1 MKAGDVKAGGVK
13 RIALGLS
20 GFVAMAATWELYKA
34 IDGKLGPWHFPAHAD
49 DASMPHLLTIGRRFL
64 QPEVRDRPGTVL
76 QAVISGSWYTFRVAV
91 VGLALGA
98 MIGLLLAVV
107 MERFRLL
114 ERAWLPYIVLS
125 QTVPLIAL
133 APLISGWGGGLRIGS
148 LHWRPWMSVA
158 AMAAYLSFFPVA
170 VGALRGLQS
179 PQAHHEDLMRSY
191 AASWGQTLWKLR
203 LPAAVP
209 YLIPALQLA
218 AASSIVGAIVSEI
231 SIGAKGGVGRLIL
244 DYFQRASGDPAQVYT
259 AFIGAALLGLVTVG
273 LIKALEKLLM
283 RNRAAPGL
291 HP

>member
-1 MKAGDVKAGGVK
+1 MKAGGVK

-20 GFVAMAATWELYKA
+20 GFVAMAVIWESYKA
-34 IDGKLGPWHFPAHAD
+34 VDGKFGPWHFPAHAD
-49 DASMPHLLTIGRRFL
+49 DASMPHLWTIGRRFL

-98 MIGLLLAVV
+98 MIGLLLAVL

-273 LIKALEKLLM
+273 LIKGLEKLLM

>member
-1 MKAGDVKAGGVK
+1 
-13 RIALGLS
+13 
-20 GFVAMAATWELYKA
+20 
-34 IDGKLGPWHFPAHAD
+34 
-49 DASMPHLLTIGRRFL
+49 
-64 QPEVRDRPGTVL
+64 
-76 QAVISGSWYTFRVAV
+76 
-91 VGLALGA
+91 
-98 MIGLLLAVV
+98 
-107 MERFRLL
+107 MESD
-114 ERAWLPYIVLS
+114 IVE
-125 QTVPLIAL
+125 A
-133 APLISGWGGGLRIGS
+133 
-148 LHWRPWMSVA
+148 
-158 AMAAYLSFFPVA
+158 
-170 VGALRGLQS
+170 
-179 PQAHHEDLMRSY
+179 
-191 AASWGQTLWKLR
+191 R